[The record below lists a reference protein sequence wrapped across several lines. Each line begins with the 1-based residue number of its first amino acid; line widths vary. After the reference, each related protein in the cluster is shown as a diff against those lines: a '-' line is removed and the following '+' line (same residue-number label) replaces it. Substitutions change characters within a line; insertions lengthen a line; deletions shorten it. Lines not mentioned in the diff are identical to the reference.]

1 MTITEIAQF
10 AGEKIGKTDAD
21 TITFLQKA
29 AALNYRR
36 VWNFAPWRETVTN
49 STYAISDV
57 SQIVISGAD
66 GSPGSNGT
74 YTRTSFGTSTF
85 TGNQTFANTIEWD
98 GGSSLWQINQAFTGF
113 TFYTNP
119 TYTTN
124 GTTDFTIWNVAAS
137 GLPPAPTG
145 AITLSRTVTLG
156 TNVETPLSVAWGDD
170 ELTPMDLATIISQ
183 DADLLDNNRTG
194 TPQAYYFKG
203 RNSSG
208 VAQIDV
214 YPALE
219 TTSTTTLKVIEKLQC
234 LTRSNYIVDFPP
246 TSNAIGDE
254 LRLPHVS
261 HVVLALTHADALERE
276 RQYGKAQLVVQT
288 ANTDLASM
296 ANYELSQV
304 GGMKQITPTSLG
316 ELGLEEII

>member
-1 MTITEIAQF
+1 MTLTEIAQF

-21 TITFLQKA
+21 TLTFLQKA

-49 STYAISDV
+49 STYAINNAYK
-57 SQIVISGAD
+57 IVISGAD

-74 YTRTSFGTSTF
+74 YTRTSFGTASF
-85 TGNQTFANTIEWD
+85 TGDQTYAGTISWNSGSQTWD
-98 GGSSLWQINQAFTGF
+98 LTPAFSGV
-113 TFYTNP
+113 TFYSS
-119 TYTTN
+119 TTN
-124 GTTDFTIWNVAAS
+124 GTTDFSTWQLGGS
-137 GLPPAPTG
+137 GQLPVPTG
-145 AITLSRTVTLG
+145 VSSISRTVSLG
-156 TNVETPLSVAWGDD
+156 TNVEAPLSVAWGDD

-183 DADLLDNNRTG
+183 DADLLDASRVG

-203 RNSSG
+203 RNASG
-208 VAQIDV
+208 IAEIDI
-214 YPALE
+214 YPALQSS
-219 TTSTTTLKVIEKLQC
+219 STTTLKVVEKLQA
-234 LTRSNYIVDFPP
+234 LTRSGYVVDFPP
-246 TSNAIGDE
+246 STNALGDE

-276 RQYGKAQLVVQT
+276 RQYGKSQIVVQS
-288 ANTDLASM
+288 ANSDLAAM

-304 GGMKQITPTSLG
+304 GGMKQITPASLG

>member
-1 MTITEIAQF
+1 MTLTEIAQF

-21 TITFLQKA
+21 TITFLQKS

-36 VWNFAPWRETVTN
+36 VWNFAPWRETITN
-49 STYAISDV
+49 STYAI
-57 SQIVISGAD
+57 
-66 GSPGSNGT
+66 
-74 YTRTSFGTSTF
+74 
-85 TGNQTFANTIEWD
+85 
-98 GGSSLWQINQAFTGF
+98 
-113 TFYTNP
+113 
-119 TYTTN
+119 
-124 GTTDFTIWNVAAS
+124 TD
-137 GLPPAPTG
+137 
-145 AITLSRTVTLG
+145 ITSRTVTLG
-156 TNVETPLSVAWGDD
+156 TNVEAPLSVAWGDN
-170 ELTPMDLATIISQ
+170 ELAPMDLATIISQ
-183 DADLLDNNRTG
+183 DADLLDSDRTG

-208 VAQIDV
+208 IAEIDV

-219 TTSTTTLKVIEKLQC
+219 TESTTTLKVIEKLQC
-234 LTRSNYIVDFPP
+234 LTRLSYVVDFPP
-246 TSNAIGDE
+246 STSAISDE

-288 ANTDLASM
+288 ANTDLSSM

-304 GGMKQITPTSLG
+304 GGMKQITPSSLG

>member
-49 STYAISDV
+49 STYGITDV
-57 SQIVISGAD
+57 AQVILSGAD
-66 GSPGSNGT
+66 LETSNGT
-74 YTRTSFGTSTF
+74 YTRTSFGTNQFNATTS
-85 TGNQTFANTIEWD
+85 GNYIHLI
-98 GGSSLWQINQAFTGF
+98 GSE
-113 TFYTNP
+113 
-119 TYTTN
+119 
-124 GTTDFTIWNVAAS
+124 WNVFDAAYS
-137 GLPPAPTG
+137 FNAYFSTGTDLTKWNPDPGIGTLVAPS
-145 AITLSRTVTLG
+145 ASITLSRTVTLG
-156 TNVETPLSVAWGDD
+156 TNVETPLSIAWGDN

-183 DADLLDNNRTG
+183 DADLLDISRTG

-208 VAQIDV
+208 IAEIDV

>member
-49 STYAISDV
+49 STYDGGFV
-57 SQIVISGAD
+57 SKVVISGTEGTFD
-66 GSPGSNGT
+66 FFNGI
-74 YTRTSFGTSTF
+74 YSRTSGGTASNF
-85 TGNQTFANTIEWD
+85 IKDENTIIDWSPTFD
-98 GGSSLWQINQAFTGF
+98 RWSLSYFGSQNFYVSLDLVNWGANMGF
-113 TFYTNP
+113 
-119 TYTTN
+119 
-124 GTTDFTIWNVAAS
+124 
-137 GLPPAPTG
+137 LPNPTG

-156 TNVETPLSVAWGDD
+156 TNVETPLSVAWGDS

-208 VAQIDV
+208 IAEIDV

-234 LTRSNYIVDFPP
+234 LTRSNYVVDFPP
-246 TSNAIGDE
+246 SSNAIGDE

-288 ANTDLASM
+288 ANTDLSSM

>member
-36 VWNFAPWRETVTN
+36 VWNFAPWRETVTS

-57 SQIVISGAD
+57 SQIVISGAN

-98 GGSSLWQINQAFTGF
+98 GGSSLWQINQAFIGF

-124 GTTDFTIWNVAAS
+124 GTTDFTTWNVGAS
-137 GLPPAPTG
+137 GIAPAPTG

-219 TTSTTTLKVIEKLQC
+219 TSSTTTLKVIEKLQC

-246 TSNAIGDE
+246 SSNAIDDE

>member
-21 TITFLQKA
+21 TITFLQKS

-49 STYAISDV
+49 STYGITDV
-57 SQIVISGAD
+57 GTIIISGA
-66 GSPGSNGT
+66 GTVTSNGT
-74 YTRTSFGTSTF
+74 YSRTSGGTASFSGPNGNSISYDASQIWVLNDISFGDSTYF
-85 TGNQTFANTIEWD
+85 SSDINNPNIWD
-98 GGSSLWQINQAFTGF
+98 LYAGAQ
-113 TFYTNP
+113 P
-119 TYTTN
+119 TPS
-124 GTTDFTIWNVAAS
+124 AS
-137 GLPPAPTG
+137 NL
-145 AITLSRTVTLG
+145 LLRSVTLG
-156 TNVETPLSVAWGDD
+156 TNVETPLSIAWGDN

-208 VAQIDV
+208 IAQIDV
-214 YPALE
+214 YPALD
-219 TTSTTTLKVIEKLQC
+219 TTSTSTLKVIEKLQC